1 MRTVPG
7 EQKNSKNHNM
17 IRSMTG
23 FGKATLELE
32 DKTINVEIRS
42 LNSKG
47 ADISLRLSSG
57 LRNYEL
63 ELRNDISKQLERGKI
78 DLSIYIESKK
88 AETPVEIN
96 IDLAKAYHDQLRN
109 LALELNEPIG
119 DALAQVLKFPDVLK
133 SERKETDE
141 NEWKQI
147 RQCVNEA
154 IVQLNKFR
162 DMEGLSL
169 QKDFEERLNKIG
181 TCLEEIKK
189 LDLIR
194 INAIKDRIR
203 GNIEDVLGKGKIDEN
218 RFEQELI
225 YYVEK
230 LDINEEKVRL
240 KTHLDYFIETCKE
253 TAPGRK
259 LNFISQE
266 IGREINTIGSKANDA
281 QMQKLVVIMK
291 DELEK
296 IKEQANNVL

>member
-1 MRTVPG
+1 
-7 EQKNSKNHNM
+7 M
-17 IRSMTG
+17 IKSMTG
-23 FGKATLELE
+23 FGKASMEWN

-63 ELRNDISKQLERGKI
+63 ELRNDLSKQLERGKI
-78 DLSIYIESKK
+78 DLSIYIESNK
-88 AETPVEIN
+88 AETPVEVN
-96 IDLAKAYHDQLRN
+96 TALAKAYHEQLKQLSR
-109 LALELNEPIG
+109 ELNEPLEKPIS
-119 DALAQVLKFPDVLK
+119 QILKFPDVLK

-147 RQCVNEA
+147 KKCVNEA
-154 IVQLNKFR
+154 IAQLNKFR
-162 DMEGLSL
+162 EVEGLSL
-169 QKDFEERLNKIG
+169 KNDFEQRLAKIDS
-181 TCLEEIKK
+181 CLTEIKT
-189 LDLIR
+189 LDLVR
-194 INAIKDRIR
+194 INAIKTRIR
-203 GNIEDVLGKGKIDEN
+203 NNIEDVIGKSKIDEN

-240 KTHLDYFIETCKE
+240 KTHLDYFMETCKE
-253 TAPGRK
+253 DSPGRK

-281 QMQKLVVIMK
+281 PMQKLVVVMK

>member
-1 MRTVPG
+1 
-7 EQKNSKNHNM
+7 M
-17 IRSMTG
+17 IKSMTG
-23 FGKATLELE
+23 FGKATLELNE
-32 DKTINVEIRS
+32 KTINVEIRS

-63 ELRNDISKQLERGKI
+63 DLRNELSKQLERGKI
-78 DLSIYIESKK
+78 DLSIFIESNK

-96 IDLAKAYHDQLRN
+96 TALAKAYYVQLKE
-109 LALELNEPIG
+109 LASALDEPLDNSIS
-119 DALAQVLKFPDVLK
+119 QILKFPDVLK
-133 SERKETDE
+133 TEKKETDE
-141 NEWKQI
+141 NEWAKI
-147 RQCVNEA
+147 KVCVNEA
-154 IVQLNKFR
+154 IAQLNNFR
-162 DMEGLSL
+162 EVEGLAL
-169 QKDFEERLNKIG
+169 MKDFEKRLFNINQ
-181 TCLEEIKK
+181 CLDEVSV
-189 LDLIR
+189 LDVLR
-194 INAIKDRIR
+194 INAIKTRIR
-203 GNIEDVLGKGKIDEN
+203 NNIDEVIGKSKIDEN

-240 KTHLDYFIETCKE
+240 KTHLDYFLETCRE
-253 TAPGRK
+253 NSAGRK

-281 QMQKLVVIMK
+281 TMQKLVVVMK

>member
-1 MRTVPG
+1 
-7 EQKNSKNHNM
+7 M

-23 FGKATLELE
+23 FGKATLELG
-32 DKTINVEIRS
+32 DKTVNIEIRS

-47 ADISLRLSSG
+47 ADISLRVSSG

-63 ELRNDISKQLERGKI
+63 ELRNELTKQLERGKI
-78 DLSIYIESKK
+78 DLSIYVESKK

-96 IDLAKAYHDQLRN
+96 LELAKAYHDQLRN
-109 LALELNEPIG
+109 LAIELNETLTDGIQ
-119 DALAQVLKFPDVLK
+119 QVLKFPDVMK
-133 SERKETDE
+133 SERKEADE

-147 RQCVNEA
+147 KTGVLEA
-154 IVQLNKFR
+154 IVQLNQFR
-162 DMEGLSL
+162 DAEGKSL
-169 QKDFEERLNKIG
+169 LQDFETRLGNIG
-181 TCLEEIKK
+181 RCLEEIKL
-189 LDLIR
+189 LDTGR
-194 INAIKDRIR
+194 VNSIKDRIR
-203 GNIEDVLGKGKIDEN
+203 NNIEDVLGKGKIDEN

-225 YYVEK
+225 YYIEK

-240 KTHLDYFIETCKE
+240 KTHLDYFLETCAE
-253 TAPGRK
+253 SSPGRK

-281 QMQKLVVIMK
+281 PIQKLVVMMK

>member
-1 MRTVPG
+1 
-7 EQKNSKNHNM
+7 M

-23 FGKATLELE
+23 FGKATLELV

-63 ELRNDISKQLERGKI
+63 ELRNEISKQLERGKI

-96 IDLAKAYHDQLRN
+96 VELAKAYHEQLKK
-109 LALELNEPIG
+109 LAKELNEPIG
-119 DALAQVLKFPDVLK
+119 EALNQVLKFPDVLK

-147 RQCVNEA
+147 KQCVNEA

-162 DMEGLSL
+162 DMEGISL

-181 TCLEEIKK
+181 NCLEEIKK
-189 LDLIR
+189 LDLVR
-194 INAIKDRIR
+194 INSIKERIR
-203 GNIEDVLGKGKIDEN
+203 NNIEDVIGKGKIDEN

-253 TAPGRK
+253 AAPGRK

-281 QMQKLVVIMK
+281 QMQKLVVLMK

>member
-1 MRTVPG
+1 ML
-7 EQKNSKNHNM
+7 K
-17 IRSMTG
+17 SMTG
-23 FGKATLELE
+23 FGKATLEIN
-32 DKTINVEIRS
+32 DKTITVEIRS

-63 ELRNDISKQLERGKI
+63 ELRNELSKQLERGKI
-78 DLSIYIESKK
+78 DLSVQVESKK

-96 IDLAKAYHDQLRN
+96 MDLAKAYHEQLKK
-109 LALELNEPIG
+109 LALALNEDPG
-119 DALAQVLKFPDVLK
+119 NSLAQVLKFPDVLK

-141 NEWKQI
+141 NEWKHI
-147 RQCVNEA
+147 KQCVNDA
-154 IVQLNKFR
+154 IQQLNKFR
-162 DMEGLSL
+162 DVEGLSL
-169 QKDFEERLNKIG
+169 KKDFDERLTKIE
-181 TCLEEIKK
+181 TCLNEVKK
-189 LDLIR
+189 LDLLR

-203 GNIEDVLGKGKIDEN
+203 GNIEEIVGKSKLDEN
-218 RFEQELI
+218 RFEQEMI

-240 KTHLDYFIETCKE
+240 QTHLDYFRDTCKE
-253 TAPGRK
+253 AAPGRK

-281 QMQKLVVIMK
+281 TMQKLVVVMK

>member
-1 MRTVPG
+1 
-7 EQKNSKNHNM
+7 M
-17 IRSMTG
+17 IKSMTG

-96 IDLAKAYHDQLRN
+96 IDLAKAYHEQLKK
-109 LALELNEPIG
+109 LAKELNEPIG
-119 DALAQVLKFPDVLK
+119 EALNQVLKFPDVLK

-147 RQCVNEA
+147 KQCVNEA

-181 TCLEEIKK
+181 TCLEEIKT
-189 LDLIR
+189 LDMVR

-203 GNIEDVLGKGKIDEN
+203 GNIEDIIGKGKIDEN

-240 KTHLDYFIETCKE
+240 KTHLDYFIDTCKE
-253 TAPGRK
+253 TSPGRK

-281 QMQKLVVIMK
+281 QMQKLVVLMK